1 MGNKIQQSLFGEGEL
16 LSREQEEWQDMPE
29 FVQEEQQSYAKI
41 IIRFRNK
48 EDLQEFS
55 KLIKQDLNE
64 NTKSIWHPKLKF
76 EDHFSYRY
84 VEEDES

>member
-29 FVQEEQQSYAKI
+29 FVQEEQQSNAKI

>member
-16 LSREQEEWQDMPE
+16 LSREQEEWQDMHE